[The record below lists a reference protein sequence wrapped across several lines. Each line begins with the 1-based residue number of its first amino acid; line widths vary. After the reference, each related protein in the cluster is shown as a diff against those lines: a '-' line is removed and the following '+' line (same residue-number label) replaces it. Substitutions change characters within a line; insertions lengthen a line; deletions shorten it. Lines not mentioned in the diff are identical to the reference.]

1 MIINKNIKSYVVLNS
16 SSIKEALSVIES
28 NHNGYVL
35 VVDEY
40 GVLEGVFTDG
50 DYRRWSLKQKNID
63 LSKPIISIAKLNFI
77 FSKHTESNS
86 VIESKLTSERKFL
99 PLIDERMRIVA
110 VAELKHKGIDID
122 GFIVSESSPCFIIA
136 EIGLNHNGSL
146 ALAKKMIK
154 IAADAGVD
162 CVKFQMRNLESLYLN
177 KGKADDIKEDLG
189 SQYVLDLLAKFQLS
203 DDEMYEAFDYCK
215 ECGVIA
221 MCTPWDSVSLDSL
234 ERYGMESYKVASAD
248 FTNHDFLIQLAKT
261 GKTLICSTGMCT
273 EEEIIESVKILK
285 QNSAKYILLQ
295 CNSTYPT
302 PYKDVN
308 LKYIERLRELGDCY
322 VGYSGHERG
331 YHVVLASVVLG
342 AKVVEKHFTLDKNME
357 GNDHKVSLLPEEL
370 KEMVQKIRDIEQSLG
385 NVNKRVPTQ
394 GELMNRNTLAKS
406 LVASKTILKGELIS
420 EEMLMIKAPGKGL
433 QPNQKH
439 ILLGKEAKRNFEP
452 GDFFYD
458 SDISSDVISK
468 RNYQYRRPWG
478 TAVRFHDFEELIN
491 DTNPDFIEFHLSYKD
506 LQFDVDK
513 NFEKTYDLNLV
524 VHSPDTFEGDF
535 LLDLSNESEDHRNR
549 SVYELQRVINI
560 TRELKPY
567 FEKAQ
572 KPLIVVSLGGFS
584 TDGLISKEKQKMRY
598 DLMSESLK
606 KLDSDGVEIIGQT
619 LPPYPWYFGG
629 QLYLNLFV
637 TPDDTVK
644 FCKENNLRLCF
655 DVSHSKLTCN
665 QLGLSFSDFV
675 SKVAPYAAHL
685 HIADASGVDGEGLQI
700 GDGEIDFFMLA
711 EKLDNLC
718 KTASFIP
725 EIWQGHKNYGEG
737 FWLALQKLEKFF

>member
-1 MIINKNIKSYVVLNS
+1 MIINKNIKQFLVFNTST
-16 SSIKEALSVIES
+16 IKEALKVLDS

-35 VVDEY
+35 VVDES
-40 GVLEGVFTDG
+40 GVLEGVVTDG
-50 DYRRWSLKQKNID
+50 DYRRWSIQQTNINIG
-63 LSKPIISIAKLNFI
+63 LSIKSIAKLDFI
-77 FSKHTESNS
+77 FSKISDSNS

-99 PLIDERMRIVA
+99 PLLDDRMRIVA

-122 GFIVSESSPCFIIA
+122 GFIISESSPCFIIA

-146 ALAKKMIK
+146 DRAKKMIK
-154 IAADAGVD
+154 IAADTGVD

-221 MCTPWDSVSLDSL
+221 MCTPWDSISLKSL

-248 FTNHDFLIQLAKT
+248 FTNHDFLIELAKT
-261 GKTLICSTGMCT
+261 GKTLICSTGMCS

-285 QNSAKYILLQ
+285 QHSAKYILLQ

-308 LKYIERLRELGDCY
+308 LKYINRLSELGDCY
-322 VGYSGHERG
+322 IGYSGHERG
-331 YHVVLASVVLG
+331 FHVVLASVVLG

-370 KEMVQKIRDIEQSLG
+370 SEMVQKIKDIEQALG
-385 NVNKRVPTQ
+385 SVSKRVPTQ

-406 LVASKTILKGELIS
+406 LVASTKILQGEVIS
-420 EEMLMIKAPGKGL
+420 EEMIVIKAPGKGL
-433 QPNQKH
+433 QPNRKH
-439 ILLGKEAKRNFEP
+439 ILLGKVAKRTFEP
-452 GDFFYD
+452 GDFFYE
-458 SDISSDVISK
+458 SDISSDVISR
-468 RNYQYRRPWG
+468 RNYQFRRPWG
-478 TAVRFHDFEELIN
+478 TAVRFHDYEELIYGI
-491 DTNPDFIEFHLSYKD
+491 NPDFIEFHLSYKD
-506 LQFDVDK
+506 LHFVVNK
-513 NFEKTYDLNLV
+513 NFSNQFDLNLV
-524 VHSPDTFEGDF
+524 VHSPDMFEGDF
-535 LLDLSNESEDHRNR
+535 LLDLSNENENHRKR
-549 SVYELQRVINI
+549 SIYELQRVINI

-567 FEKAQ
+567 FKKAQ

-584 TDGLISKEKQKMRY
+584 TDGLISKEQQKIRY
-598 DLMSESLK
+598 ELMSESLK
-606 KLDSDGVEIIGQT
+606 ELDSDGVEIIGQT

-637 TPDDTVK
+637 TPDDTVE

-665 QLGLSFSDFV
+665 ELGLSFGDFV
-675 SKVAPYAAHL
+675 SKVAPFAAHL
-685 HIADASGVDGEGLQI
+685 HIADAMGVDGEGLQI
-700 GDGEIDFFMLA
+700 DEGEIDFFILA

-718 KTASFIP
+718 KDASFIP

-737 FWLALQKLEKFF
+737 FWVALERLEKYL

>member
-77 FSKHTESNS
+77 FSKYTESNS

-99 PLIDERMRIVA
+99 PLVDERMRIVA

-146 ALAKKMIK
+146 ARAKKMIK

-162 CVKFQMRNLESLYLN
+162 CVKFQMRNVESLYLN

-203 DDEMYEAFDYCK
+203 DGEMYEAFDYCK

-273 EEEIIESVKILK
+273 EEEIIESVKLLN

-308 LKYIERLRELGDCY
+308 LKYITRLAELGDCY

-331 YHVVLASVVLG
+331 YHIVLASVVLG

-357 GNDHKVSLLPEEL
+357 GNDHKVSLLPDEL
-370 KEMVQKIRDIEQSLG
+370 CDMVKKIKDIEVALG
-385 NVNKRVPTQ
+385 SVNSRVPTQ

-439 ILLGKEAKRNFEP
+439 ILIGKEAKRNFEL
-452 GDFFYD
+452 GDFFYE
-458 SDISSDVISK
+458 SDISSDVISR

-478 TAVRFHDFEELIN
+478 TAVRFHDYEELIN

-506 LQFDVDK
+506 LQFDVNK
-513 NFEKTYDLNLV
+513 NFGKAYDLNLV

-606 KLDSDGVEIIGQT
+606 KLDSEGVEIIGQT

-700 GDGEIDFFMLA
+700 GDGEIDFFMLC

-718 KTASFIP
+718 KNASFIP
-725 EIWQGHKNYGEG
+725 EIWQGHKNNGEG